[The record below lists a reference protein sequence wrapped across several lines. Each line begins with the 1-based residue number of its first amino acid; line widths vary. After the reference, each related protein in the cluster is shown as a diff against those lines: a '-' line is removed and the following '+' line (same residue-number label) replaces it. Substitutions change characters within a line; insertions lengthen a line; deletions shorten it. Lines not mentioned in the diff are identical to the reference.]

1 MGENAV
7 MDMMTLILLKGFLEK
22 KISEEGLEGK
32 SAYDIAV
39 DNGFEGTEEE
49 WLESL
54 KGDNVDLSEY
64 LKITDS
70 LSTDE
75 IIDIIRTTD

>member
-1 MGENAV
+1 
-7 MDMMTLILLKGFLEK
+7 MDMMTLILLKRFLEK

-75 IIDIIRTTD
+75 IIDIIRTTN